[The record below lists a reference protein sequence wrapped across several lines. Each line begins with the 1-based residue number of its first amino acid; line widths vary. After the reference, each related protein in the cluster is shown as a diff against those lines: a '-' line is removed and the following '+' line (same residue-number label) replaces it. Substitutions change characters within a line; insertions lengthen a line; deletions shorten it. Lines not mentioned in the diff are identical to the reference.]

1 MPARSKKKKQGDVEM
16 VDFLSEQV
24 SGEEAIRHEQE
35 PVGLA
40 DMPSGTGFADDAPEF
55 RPIARDYFLTHAAPV
70 PDAVMPEPIAEELPT
85 HEGYRYGAE
94 QHARMR
100 TIVIG
105 VAAIVAVGIGGVWLA
120 MSATGVVRGAGPVS
134 NGPTVSEIES
144 QLGNRFTDFANQFGL
159 LREQMT
165 PPPSEP
171 TEAEI
176 SASTAQL
183 DALRSALGAAA
194 TATST
199 STNQAPQ

>member
-1 MPARSKKKKQGDVEM
+1 M

-24 SGEEAIRHEQE
+24 SGEEATRHEQE

-40 DMPSGTGFADDAPEF
+40 DMPSGTGFVDDAPEF

-70 PDAVMPEPIAEELPT
+70 PESVMPEPIEEELPT
-85 HEGYRYGAE
+85 HEGYRYGAAE
-94 QHARMR
+94 HARMR
-100 TIVIG
+100 TIVVA

-120 MSATGVVRGAGPVS
+120 VSATGVVRGAIPVS
-134 NGPTVSEIES
+134 NAPTVNEIES
-144 QLGNRFTDFANQFGL
+144 QLGNRFTDFASQFGL
-159 LREQMT
+159 LREQIVS
-165 PPPSEP
+165 PSTEP

-194 TATST
+194 AATST
-199 STNQAPQ
+199 STNQASQ